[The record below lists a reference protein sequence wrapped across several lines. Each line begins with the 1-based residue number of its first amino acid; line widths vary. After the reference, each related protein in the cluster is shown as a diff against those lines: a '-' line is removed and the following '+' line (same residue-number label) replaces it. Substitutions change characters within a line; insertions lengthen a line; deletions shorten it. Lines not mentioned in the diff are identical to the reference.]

1 MYVQGKEKEV
11 DSARRELSGGHK
23 SDHIVLINAMKV
35 IANVHF
41 KDKKKIYV
49 KSFLLNAWV
58 H

>member
-35 IANVHF
+35 IANIHF
-41 KDKKKIYV
+41 KDKKNYM
-49 KSFLLNAWV
+49 SNLSY
-58 H
+58 